1 MGLEPRGH
9 ASWSASG
16 RGNLGYK
23 VEFPRKNMTSPYP
36 VRGWKRGCS
45 RTGFFC
51 QGYLFEKGHSPLSTS
66 VDSAEEMFSFDGVN
80 KTIFG

>member
-9 ASWSASG
+9 ASGSASG

-23 VEFPRKNMTSPYP
+23 VEFPRESMTSPYP
-36 VRGWKRGCS
+36 VRGWKRGYS
-45 RTGFFC
+45 RIGFFC
-51 QGYLFEKGHSPLSTS
+51 QGYVFDKGHSPLSTS
-66 VDSAEEMFSFDGVN
+66 VDNAEEMFSFDGVN